1 MYATYML
8 PNNRKKLKDRLEDI
22 IVAIKLVYASTFFQD
37 PKSLISGSVHHIEEE
52 KMAVIIMQMV
62 GQNYNGRYYPPISGT
77 AQSFNYYPVSYM
89 KRNEGVVHLALGL
102 GRTIANGEK
111 SLRFSPKYPG
121 ILPQYYSIKA
131 ALESSQNSFYAM
143 DLSPKTHPLFNG
155 EEKNLS
161 SYNLEIAETDGSLKW
176 SGSIISKEDN
186 VIRDSL
192 SYDGTRITTFAPILK
207 WGKFPLVDILKD
219 LIIMGKEALGCEVEI
234 EFAVNIFDD
243 PNRKPEFALL
253 QIKPMV
259 MGGSREIINIEEE
272 SNNKIFCSSKVT
284 LGDGLIDNVR
294 HIVFV
299 DPKRFKPAI
308 TKDIAKEIHTFN
320 QELIKKH
327 SYILIGPGRW
337 GSADSWLGVPVNW
350 EQINGASAIV
360 ELGKKNFPVDPS
372 FGSHFFQNV
381 TSMRLGYFTVDHN
394 SKTDVFDISW
404 LTKQT
409 IIDDKTYTTCYV
421 LEYPLRIKIDGT
433 TGNGVILKPK
443 VPELEPMNE
452 QETSGI

>member
-1 MYATYML
+1 
-8 PNNRKKLKDRLEDI
+8 LEDI

-37 PKSLISGSVHHIEEE
+37 PKSLISGSVHRIEEE
-52 KMAVIIMQMV
+52 KMAVMLMEMV
-62 GQNYNGRYYPPISGT
+62 GQNYNGRYYPAFSGT
-77 AQSFNYYPVSYM
+77 AQSFNFYPVSYM
-89 KRNEGVVHLALGL
+89 ERHEGVAHLALGL

-121 ILPQYYSIKA
+121 ILPQYFSIKA
-131 ALESSQNSFYAM
+131 TLESSQNTFYAM
-143 DLSPKTHPLFNG
+143 DLNPKTHPLFNG
-155 EEKNLS
+155 EDKNLS
-161 SYNLEIAETDGSLKW
+161 SYNLEIAEKDGSLKW
-176 SGSIISKEDN
+176 SGSIISNEDN

-192 SYDGTRITTFAPILK
+192 SYDGTRVITFAPVLK
-207 WGKFPLVDILKD
+207 WATFPLVDILID
-219 LIIMGKEALGCEVEI
+219 LISMGKKALGCEVEI

-243 PNRKPEFALL
+243 PIKKPEFALL

-272 SNNKIFCSSKVT
+272 KDNEILCSSKVT
-284 LGDGLIDNVR
+284 LGDGLINDVC

-308 TKDIAKEIHTFN
+308 TKDIAKEIHAIN
-320 QELIKKH
+320 QTLVKKH
-327 SYILIGPGRW
+327 PYILVGSGRW
-337 GSADSWLGVPVNW
+337 GSADPWLGVPVNW

-360 ELGKKNFPVDPS
+360 ELGKNNFPVDPS

-381 TSMRLGYFTVDHN
+381 TSMRLGYFTVDDKSN
-394 SKTDVFDISW
+394 TDVFDYNW
-404 LTKQT
+404 LNKQ
-409 IIDDKTYTTCYV
+409 IIKDDKTYTTCYK
-421 LEYPLRIKIDGT
+421 LEHPLRIKIDGT

-443 VPELEPMNE
+443 VPEIEPMNE

>member
-1 MYATYML
+1 ML
-8 PNNRKKLKDRLEDI
+8 PNNRKKLKERLEDI

-143 DLSPKTHPLFNG
+143 DLSPKNHPLFNG

-207 WGKFPLVDILKD
+207 WGKFPLIDILKD
-219 LIIMGKEALGCEVEI
+219 LIIMG
-234 EFAVNIFDD
+234 
-243 PNRKPEFALL
+243 
-253 QIKPMV
+253 
-259 MGGSREIINIEEE
+259 
-272 SNNKIFCSSKVT
+272 
-284 LGDGLIDNVR
+284 
-294 HIVFV
+294 
-299 DPKRFKPAI
+299 
-308 TKDIAKEIHTFN
+308 
-320 QELIKKH
+320 
-327 SYILIGPGRW
+327 
-337 GSADSWLGVPVNW
+337 
-350 EQINGASAIV
+350 
-360 ELGKKNFPVDPS
+360 
-372 FGSHFFQNV
+372 
-381 TSMRLGYFTVDHN
+381 
-394 SKTDVFDISW
+394 
-404 LTKQT
+404 
-409 IIDDKTYTTCYV
+409 
-421 LEYPLRIKIDGT
+421 
-433 TGNGVILKPK
+433 
-443 VPELEPMNE
+443 
-452 QETSGI
+452 